1 MKDIY
6 KQLFQAV
13 PSGIAVYK
21 KVEGDRSWDYE
32 FIDAN
37 KAFEEIYETEKLRL
51 QDKKLTELT
60 EFHGSDLNWSGIFET
75 SARTGQC
82 VDAEGYFGP
91 LKKWLRLSVFPLDQD
106 IYALQI
112 IDVTQ
117 NREQVVELQNVIRLF
132 QNAINGADVGIW
144 EWNVQTGEQIINER
158 WAEIIGYTRD
168 ELEPIDL
175 ETWRKHTHPE
185 DLAAAEKKIE
195 KVFWKSR
202 KNYTLVFR
210 MKHKKGHWVW
220 IESTGVVNS
229 WNENGRPRIISG
241 SHVDIT
247 KRKLAEDALKEN
259 EQRLITSQEIAH
271 VGNWDLDLETYKI
284 WGSKEAFKIYGIE
297 RKSEYLLLTQV
308 QSCALPE
315 YRNMMDQSLEGLISG
330 KSVYDV
336 KYVIKNR
343 LTKMETNI
351 HSKAILLKDKN
362 GKPIRVIG
370 TIQDITEEM
379 KRQRE
384 LYYLVYHDQLTGLYN
399 RRFFKEEIARC
410 DVAECLPLTIVLC
423 DVNGLKLINDSFGHD
438 LGDQLL
444 SKVAEIIQSGCRQSD
459 IICRYGGDEF
469 AMILPKT
476 NGAEAETIVK
486 GIKDVV
492 AGEKVGA
499 FEVSVS
505 LGYETKYTVK
515 EDIHAVAK
523 NAEDHMYRHKLYESK
538 SARSRTVDLI
548 INTLYEKNN
557 REMMHSKRVSA
568 LCGDFAA
575 YLKAGKDEI
584 NKMRIAGLMHDI
596 GKIGIDD
603 KILNKQES
611 LSDHEWEEVQRH
623 SEIGYRILS
632 SVNELSEIA
641 EYVLEHQEEW
651 NGTGYP
657 KGLKGEEISFEAR
670 MISICDS
677 YDAMT
682 GLRTYGRELSK
693 EEALL
698 EIERCAGTQFDPEL
712 ARRFI
717 AMQNGFLDK
726 QT

>member
-1 MKDIY
+1 MEDIY
-6 KQLFQAV
+6 KQLFHET
-13 PSGIAVYK
+13 PSGIAFYK
-21 KVEGDRSWDYE
+21 KVERNGLWDYE

-37 KAFEEIYETEKLRL
+37 KAFEEIFETNKLKF
-51 QDKKLTELT
+51 QGSKLTELT
-60 EFHGSDLNWSGIFET
+60 ALDRSDFNWSGIFET
-75 SARTGQC
+75 LAGAGQC
-82 VDAEGYFGP
+82 VPAEVYFDL
-91 LKKWLRLSVFPLDQD
+91 LKKWLSISVLSLDQD
-106 IYALQI
+106 VFALQI
-112 IDVTQ
+112 MDVTE
-117 NREQVVELQNVIRLF
+117 NRGQVIELQKDIQLF

-144 EWNVQTGEQIINER
+144 EWNVKTGEQIINER
-158 WAEIIGYTRD
+158 WAEIFGYTRE

-175 ETWRKHTHPE
+175 DTWRKHTHPE

-202 KNYTLVFR
+202 KHYTLIFR

-229 WNENGRPRIISG
+229 WDENGIPRIISG

-297 RKSEYLLLTQV
+297 RKSEYMPLSQV
-308 QSCALPE
+308 QSCVLPE

-336 KYVIKNR
+336 KYVITNR
-343 LTKMETNI
+343 LSNSETNI

-370 TIQDITEEM
+370 TLQDITEEM

-399 RRFFKEEIARC
+399 RRFFKEELARC
-410 DVAECLPLTIVLC
+410 DVAESLPLTIVLC

-444 SKVAEIIQSGCRQSD
+444 SKVAEIIQSGCRQGD

-469 AMILPKT
+469 AIILPKT
-476 NGAEAETIVK
+476 NGAEAEEIVK

-515 EDIHAVAK
+515 EDIHAIAK

-548 INTLYEKNN
+548 ISTLYEKNN

-568 LCGDFAA
+568 LCGNFAT

-611 LSDHEWEEVQRH
+611 LLDLEWEEIQRH

-641 EYVLEHQEEW
+641 EYVLEHQEKW
-651 NGTGYP
+651 DGSGYP
-657 KGLKGEEISFEAR
+657 KGLKEEEISFEAR

-682 GLRTYGRELSK
+682 GLRTYGKELSK

-698 EIERCAGTQFDPEL
+698 EIERCAGTQFDPKL
-712 ARRFI
+712 ASQFI
-717 AMQNGFLDK
+717 AMQNGLLDK
-726 QT
+726 LT